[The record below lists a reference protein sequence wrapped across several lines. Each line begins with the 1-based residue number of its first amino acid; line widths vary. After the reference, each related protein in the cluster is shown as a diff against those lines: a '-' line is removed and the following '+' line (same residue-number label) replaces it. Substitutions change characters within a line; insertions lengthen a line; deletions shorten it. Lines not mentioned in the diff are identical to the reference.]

1 VSELFAKL
9 IGSIDLGESTTSA
22 LVVGAV
28 AWLWWTNRKQA
39 GVLQKGSNTVLKTIN
54 GKCVHHEELASC
66 VHTVAMD
73 VGEMKTTAATTQV
86 MVKNLVDKID
96 ASVARGENQHD
107 DFYRGMNKNS
117 EAIAVL
123 NASKADK

>member
-1 VSELFAKL
+1 
-9 IGSIDLGESTTSA
+9 
-22 LVVGAV
+22 
-28 AWLWWTNRKQA
+28 
-39 GVLQKGSNTVLKTIN
+39 
-54 GKCVHHEELASC
+54 LASC